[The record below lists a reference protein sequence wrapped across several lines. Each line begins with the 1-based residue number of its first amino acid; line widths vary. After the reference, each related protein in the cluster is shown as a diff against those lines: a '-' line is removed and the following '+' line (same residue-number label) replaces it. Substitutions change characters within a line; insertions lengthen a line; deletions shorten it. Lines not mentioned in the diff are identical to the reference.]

1 MSKDEVAKVF
11 YRGENEEFMVVIQ
24 SPEDYR
30 RYKKD
35 SSIPLVDVVDSFK
48 VFVTRA
54 GTQGIIDEAS
64 RAMLENEFGT
74 KNPDQAIQKILKDG
88 EFQEQKYSY
97 KTEYD
102 STNDSMGAR
111 VPH

>member
-1 MSKDEVAKVF
+1 MSQVSKVF
-11 YRGENEEFMVVIQ
+11 YRGENDEFMVVIQ
-24 SPEDYR
+24 SPEEYR

-35 SSIPLVDVVDSFK
+35 PSIPLVDVVDSFK
-48 VFVTRA
+48 VFVTRKS

-74 KNPDQAIQKILKDG
+74 RNPDQAIEKILRDG
-88 EFQEQKYSY
+88 EFQEQKYTY
-97 KTEYD
+97 KSNYD
-102 STNDSMGAR
+102 STNDTMGAR

>member
-1 MSKDEVAKVF
+1 MSNNEVPKVF
-11 YRGENEEFMVVIQ
+11 YRGKNEEFMVVIQ

-35 SSIPLVDVVDSFK
+35 TSIPLIDVVDSFK
-48 VFVTRA
+48 VFVTQA
-54 GTQGIIDEAS
+54 GKRGIIDEAS
-64 RAMLENEFGT
+64 RAMLEKEFGT
-74 KNPDQAIQKILKDG
+74 KNSDQAIQKILKDG
-88 EFQEQKYSY
+88 EFQEQKYTY

-111 VPH
+111 VAH